1 MYEVRV
7 GRRRIERIHA
17 FDLYKFNRN
26 FQKTSKEI
34 APFIDIAM
42 P

>member
-26 FQKTSKEI
+26 FQKSSKEI
-34 APFIDIAM
+34 PGD
-42 P
+42 